1 MATRDAGAQTYKS
14 YEFQTSE
21 YIRETGGSSQ
31 TKYILT
37 NYISVLWKVKYFPSN
52 YISVL

>member
-1 MATRDAGAQTYKS
+1 MATLDAEAQTYKS

-21 YIRETGGSSQ
+21 YIMETGGSFK

-37 NYISVLWKVKYFPSN
+37 NYISVL
-52 YISVL
+52 